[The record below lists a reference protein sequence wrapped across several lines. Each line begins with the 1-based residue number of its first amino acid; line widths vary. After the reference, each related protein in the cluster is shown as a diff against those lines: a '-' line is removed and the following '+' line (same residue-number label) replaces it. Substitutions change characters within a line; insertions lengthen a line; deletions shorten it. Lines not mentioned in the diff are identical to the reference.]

1 MGGGGGEYELNLTP
15 YIDLMSTLIVFLLMT
30 AVWNQIA
37 VLSSDTGGTTAS
49 PESTPPNKTPPISL
63 SVTILKNEME
73 MTENSNSVKIPHVGD
88 QIDSMKMVEI
98 LNQWKQKYPNK
109 TDVTLNTENAVSYK
123 MLIKAF
129 DTLVGNNYPDVGVS
143 TQ

>member
-1 MGGGGGEYELNLTP
+1 MSGGGGQYELNLTP
-15 YIDLMSTLIVFLLMT
+15 YIDLMSTLIVFLLLT

-49 PESTPPNKTPPISL
+49 PESTPPNKPQISL

-73 MTENSNSVKIPHVGD
+73 MTENSNSVKVPHIGD

-98 LNQWKQKYPNK
+98 LNQWKQKYPDK

>member
-1 MGGGGGEYELNLTP
+1 
-15 YIDLMSTLIVFLLMT
+15 
-30 AVWNQIA
+30 
-37 VLSSDTGGTTAS
+37 
-49 PESTPPNKTPPISL
+49 
-63 SVTILKNEME
+63 ME
-73 MTENSNSVKIPHVGD
+73 MTENSNSVKVPHIGD

-98 LNQWKQKYPNK
+98 LNQWKQKYPDK